1 MRCRGSTDS
10 NVVTGGV
17 LRLRPSHRRPLT
29 AATTDQLCASS
40 PRQRPERRATVRN
53 VPGTRSELYRSER
66 SVTLVS
72 LAPASTLVDTKDRDE
87 DDDVEREVGVA

>member
-1 MRCRGSTDS
+1 MRCRRSTDS

-66 SVTLVS
+66 SVTRLILV
-72 LAPASTLVDTKDRDE
+72 LEGLRRLLVCARGSVVPVVPDL
-87 DDDVEREVGVA
+87 